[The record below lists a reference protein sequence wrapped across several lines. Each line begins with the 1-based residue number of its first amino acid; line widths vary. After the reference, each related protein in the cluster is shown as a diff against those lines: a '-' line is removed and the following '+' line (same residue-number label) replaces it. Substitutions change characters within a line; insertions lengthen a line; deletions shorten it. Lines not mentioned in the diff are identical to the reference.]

1 MNFWNLCSAGI
12 AREAVKNWPTDS
24 MPVRTYQNKYMA
36 MVRLCSTNAGVL
48 TGGVV
53 VSVTYHANP
62 QNTHHHKDITSTRRL
77 ARGTSER
84 SILHAIAR
92 CYTECRDE
100 ARVSAHREALY
111 RRGQS
116 LLPDGVFAA
125 HAKANHLPMAYVDMT
140 IEHCDKW
147 NEFINISLD
156 S

>member
-1 MNFWNLCSAGI
+1 MSFWNLCSAGI
-12 AREAVKNWPTDS
+12 AREAVRKWPVDNL
-24 MPVRTYQNKYMA
+24 PVHTFQNKYVA
-36 MVRLCSTNAGVL
+36 IVRLCSTNAGVL

-53 VSVTYHANP
+53 VSVNYKSDP
-62 QNTHHHKDITSTRRL
+62 QHTHNYSPIIFTRRL
-77 ARGTSER
+77 ARGASER